1 MLCAGN
7 CENFPGNILQTT
19 PYFTSLAACEDYSLN
34 LGMDIVTTK
43 KRYSQSDFLYLQN
56 PWHDD
61 PIPPFIRYTVCVRIG
76 SSPTSSAE
84 PK

>member
-1 MLCAGN
+1 MIVYALVMLCAGN

-43 KRYSQSDFLYLQN
+43 KRYSQSD
-56 PWHDD
+56 D